1 MLKFNL
7 IEVVNVF
14 YRYEVFPE
22 EDVTRREIFEF
33 NPWTSII
40 KKIKRAGLIQYQ
52 LLNIVNQ
59 RVIQWIW
66 IEQNE

>member
-40 KKIKRAGLIQYQ
+40 KKIKRAGLI
-52 LLNIVNQ
+52 
-59 RVIQWIW
+59 
-66 IEQNE
+66 